1 MTIQFKVLMILLKNV
16 KKSLFNKCLKYCELY
31 ESNILKLFIH
41 NLFPQI
47 KTQKFNQP
55 FYNNLIKSSKCL

>member
-31 ESNILKLFIH
+31 ESNILKLFI
-41 NLFPQI
+41 LI
-47 KTQKFNQP
+47 EILIIY
-55 FYNNLIKSSKCL
+55 YNNFLN